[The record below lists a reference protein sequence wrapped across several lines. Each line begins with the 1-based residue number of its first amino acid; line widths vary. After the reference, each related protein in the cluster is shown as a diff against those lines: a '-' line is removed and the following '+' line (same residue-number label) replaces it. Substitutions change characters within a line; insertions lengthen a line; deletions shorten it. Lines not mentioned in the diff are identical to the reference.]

1 MTCGM
6 SMDMDMDMD
15 KRARPEL
22 RRYRKEY
29 GHSYSF
35 GVFPTLELLTHRPR
49 SAIMVLVSSAGSKN
63 QGVLRIEHMCRAHNI
78 PFEVNDRL
86 VERLAPAE
94 NVYAVGVFGKYR
106 SSLRGHAGHVVL
118 VNPSDMGNLG
128 TIIRTMV
135 GFEVADLAIVRPGAD
150 IFDPRVVRASMGAI
164 FQLAFEYYD
173 TFDEYRRA
181 FPGHHLYPF
190 MTDGRVA
197 LRDVRFERPF
207 ALVFGNE
214 SSGLPEEFLGVG
226 TPVRIPHSP
235 RIDSLSLP
243 VAVGIGLYEA
253 VR

>member
-1 MTCGM
+1 M
-6 SMDMDMDMD
+6 
-15 KRARPEL
+15 
-22 RRYRKEY
+22 
-29 GHSYSF
+29 
-35 GVFPTLELLTHRPR
+35 
-49 SAIMVLVSSAGSKN
+49 
-63 QGVLRIEHMCRAHNI
+63 
-78 PFEVNDRL
+78 
-86 VERLAPAE
+86 APAE

-106 SSLRGHAGHVVL
+106 CSLRGHADHVVL

-128 TIIRTMV
+128 TIIRTMA
-135 GFEVADLAIVRPGAD
+135 GFEVADLAIVRPGVD

-181 FPGHHLYPF
+181 FPDHHLYPF
-190 MTDGRVA
+190 MTGGRVV

-214 SSGLPEEFLGVG
+214 SWGLPEEFLGVG